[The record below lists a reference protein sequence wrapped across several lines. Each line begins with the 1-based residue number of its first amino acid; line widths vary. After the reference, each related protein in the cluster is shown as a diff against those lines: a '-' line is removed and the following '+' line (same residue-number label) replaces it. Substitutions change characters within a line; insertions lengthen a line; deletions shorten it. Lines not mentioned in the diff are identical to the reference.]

1 MAILLI
7 FIVLLLLLLVIGFPV
22 AFAIGLTSVVVL
34 IVTGGIA
41 DFPFGLLALRMMH
54 GVNSFSILAVPLFML
69 AANVMNSCGVTD
81 RIFRF
86 ANCLV
91 GHLRGGLGH
100 VNVVASMVFAGMSG
114 TAVADAAGLGALEIK
129 AMKDSGYDLGFATGI
144 TGVSSI
150 IGPII
155 PPSVAMIIYGWLSD
169 VSVGGLFIGAI
180 VPGILMGFALMGQ
193 IYFYAMKHTDKIPP
207 PNRRAT
213 AREFYRGTKDGFL
226 ALLTPVIIVG
236 GIWSGVFTPTEA
248 GAMASLYAVILG
260 LFIYK
265 TLNSK
270 TLLGVIRETTEFTGT
285 ILLIISFAMVYGW
298 LLTRLQIPAKLAAIM
313 VNLTS
318 NPTLILFILLVF
330 LTIVGCF
337 MSVLSAITVF
347 TPIMVPMIKQLGI
360 DPLFF
365 GIFMTITLSAGVLTP
380 PFGNVIYVLVR
391 ISGLPFEKV
400 VKSFLPF
407 FVAIYL
413 VIILIIFFPE
423 LTTYLPYLWLRQ

>member
-1 MAILLI
+1 MSILLI
-7 FIVLLLLLLVIGFPV
+7 FIGLLILFFASGVPV

-41 DFPFGLLALRMMH
+41 EFPFGLLALRMMH

-69 AANVMNSCGVTD
+69 AANIMNSCGVTD

-86 ANCLV
+86 ADCFV

-129 AMKDSGYDLGFATGI
+129 TMKNAGYDLSFATGI

-169 VSVGGLFIGAI
+169 VSIGALFIGALI
-180 VPGILMGFALMGQ
+180 PGVLMGLALMIQ
-193 IYFYAMKHTDKIPP
+193 IYFYAIRHTGKIPA
-207 PNRRAT
+207 PNPRST
-213 AREFYRGTKDGFL
+213 VREFYQGTKDGFL

-236 GIWSGVFTPTEA
+236 GIWTGVFTPTES

-260 LFIYK
+260 MFIYK
-265 TLNSK
+265 TLNAK
-270 TLLGVIRETTEFTGT
+270 TLLNVIRETTEFTGT

-298 LLTRLQIPAKLAAIM
+298 LLIRLQIPVKLATII

-337 MSVLSAITVF
+337 MSVLSAVTVF

-360 DPLFF
+360 DPIFF
-365 GIFMTITLSAGVLTP
+365 GVFMTITLSAGVLTP

-407 FVAIYL
+407 FAAIYL
-413 VIILIIFFPE
+413 VIILLIIFPG
-423 LTTYLPYLWLRQ
+423 LITYLPYLWLR

>member
-1 MAILLI
+1 MSILVVFIGLLI
-7 FIVLLLLLLVIGFPV
+7 VLFALGVPV
-22 AFAIGLTSVVVL
+22 AFAIGLTSAIVL
-34 IVTGGIA
+34 LVTGGFA
-41 DFPFGLLALRMMH
+41 DFPFGLLALRMMR
-54 GVNSFSILAVPLFML
+54 GVDSFSILAVPLFML
-69 AANVMNSCGVTD
+69 AANVMNASGVTD

-100 VNVVASMVFAGMSG
+100 VNVLASMVFAGMSG

-129 AMKDSGYDLGFATGI
+129 AMKEAGYDLGFSTGI
-144 TGVSSI
+144 TGVSSV

-155 PPSVAMIIYGWLSD
+155 PPSVGMIIYGWLSD
-169 VSVGGLFIGAI
+169 VSIGGLFIGAV
-180 VPGILMGFALMGQ
+180 VPGVLMGLALMVQ
-193 IYFYAMKHTDKIPP
+193 IYFYALHSTGKIPP
-207 PNRRAT
+207 PAPRVT
-213 AREFYRGTKDGFL
+213 LQEFIQGSKDGFF
-226 ALLTPVIIVG
+226 ALLTPIIIVG
-236 GIWSGVFTPTEA
+236 GIWSGAFTPTEA
-248 GAMASLYAVILG
+248 GAVASLYAVLLG
-260 LFIYK
+260 MFIYK
-265 TLNSK
+265 TLHLK
-270 TLLGVIRETTEFTGT
+270 QLLQVIRETTEFTGV

-298 LLTRLQIPAKLAAIM
+298 LLTRLQIPAKLAMLAISIS
-313 VNLTS
+313 S
-318 NPTLILFILLVF
+318 NPTLILFILLGF

-365 GIFMTITLSAGVLTP
+365 GIFMTITLSVGVVTP

-407 FVAIYL
+407 FTAIYL
-413 VIILIIFFPE
+413 VIILLIFFPG
-423 LTTYLPYLWLRQ
+423 LTTFLPALWLQ

>member
-1 MAILLI
+1 MSILVIFIGLLI
-7 FIVLLLLLLVIGFPV
+7 CFFALGVPV

-34 IVTGGIA
+34 LVTGGFA
-41 DFPFGLLALRMMH
+41 DFPFGLLALRMMR
-54 GVNSFSILAVPLFML
+54 GVDSFSILAVPLFML
-69 AANVMNSCGVTD
+69 AANIMNASGVTD

-100 VNVVASMVFAGMSG
+100 VNVLASMVFAGMSG
-114 TAVADAAGLGALEIK
+114 TAVADAAGLGALEIR
-129 AMKDSGYDLGFATGI
+129 AMKEAGYDAGFATGI
-144 TGVSSI
+144 TGVSSV

-180 VPGILMGFALMGQ
+180 VPGVLMGLALMAQ
-193 IYFYAMKHTDKIPP
+193 IYLYALRGAGKIPP
-207 PNRRAT
+207 PARRVT
-213 AREFYRGTKDGFL
+213 LKEFIQGSKDGFL
-226 ALLTPVIIVG
+226 ALLTPIIIVG

-248 GAMASLYAVILG
+248 GAVAALYALILG
-260 LFIYK
+260 MFIYK
-265 TLNSK
+265 TLNLK
-270 TLLGVIRETTEFTGT
+270 QLLQVIRDTTEFTGA
-285 ILLIISFAMVYGW
+285 ILLIIAFAMVYGW
-298 LLTRLQIPAKLAAIM
+298 LLTRLQIPAKLAMLIISM
-313 VNLTS
+313 SS
-318 NPTLILFILLVF
+318 NPTLILFILLIF

-337 MSVLSAITVF
+337 MSVLGAVTVF

-365 GIFMTITLSAGVLTP
+365 GIFMTITLSIGVITP

-407 FVAIYL
+407 FIPVYL
-413 VIILIIFFPE
+413 VIILLILFPG
-423 LTTYLPYLWLRQ
+423 LTTFLPALWLQ

>member
-1 MAILLI
+1 MSILVIFIGLLI
-7 FIVLLLLLLVIGFPV
+7 FFFALGVPV

-34 IVTGGIA
+34 LVTGGFA
-41 DFPFGLLALRMMH
+41 DFPFGLLALRMMR
-54 GVNSFSILAVPLFML
+54 GVDSFSILAVPLFML
-69 AANVMNSCGVTD
+69 AANIMNASGVTD

-100 VNVVASMVFAGMSG
+100 VNVLASMVFAGMSG
-114 TAVADAAGLGALEIK
+114 TAVADAAGLGALEIR
-129 AMKDSGYDLGFATGI
+129 AMKEAGYDAGFATGI
-144 TGVSSI
+144 TGVSSV

-180 VPGILMGFALMGQ
+180 VPGVLMGLALMVQ
-193 IYFYAMKHTDKIPP
+193 IYLYALRDAGKIPP
-207 PNRRAT
+207 PTRRVT
-213 AREFYRGTKDGFL
+213 MKEFIQGSKDGFL
-226 ALLTPVIIVG
+226 ALLTPIIIVG

-248 GAMASLYAVILG
+248 GAVAALYALLLG
-260 LFIYK
+260 MFIYK
-265 TLNSK
+265 TLNLK
-270 TLLGVIRETTEFTGT
+270 QLLQVIRDTTEFTGA
-285 ILLIISFAMVYGW
+285 ILLIIAFAMVYGW
-298 LLTRLQIPAKLAAIM
+298 LLTRLQIPAKLAMLI
-313 VNLTS
+313 VSVSS
-318 NPTLILFILLVF
+318 NPTLILFILLIF

-337 MSVLSAITVF
+337 MSVLGAVTVF

-365 GIFMTITLSAGVLTP
+365 GIFMTITLSVGVITP

-407 FVAIYL
+407 FIPVYL
-413 VIILIIFFPE
+413 VIILLILFPG
-423 LTTYLPYLWLRQ
+423 LTTFLPRLWLQ

>member
-1 MAILLI
+1 
-7 FIVLLLLLLVIGFPV
+7 
-22 AFAIGLTSVVVL
+22 
-34 IVTGGIA
+34 
-41 DFPFGLLALRMMH
+41 
-54 GVNSFSILAVPLFML
+54 
-69 AANVMNSCGVTD
+69 
-81 RIFRF
+81 
-86 ANCLV
+86 
-91 GHLRGGLGH
+91 
-100 VNVVASMVFAGMSG
+100 MVFAGMSG

-144 TGVSSI
+144 TGVSSV

-169 VSVGGLFIGAI
+169 VSIGGLFIGAI
-180 VPGILMGFALMGQ
+180 VPGVLMGLALMGQ
-193 IYFYAMKHTDKIPP
+193 IYFYAVKHTDKIPP

-236 GIWSGVFTPTEA
+236 GIWSGAFTPTEA

-270 TLLGVIRETTEFTGT
+270 TLLGVIRGTTEFTGT

-337 MSVLSAITVF
+337 MSVLSAVTVF

-413 VIILIIFFPE
+413 VIILIIFFPG
-423 LTTYLPYLWLRQ
+423 LTTYLPYLWLRR

>member
-1 MAILLI
+1 MSILVIFIGLLI
-7 FIVLLLLLLVIGFPV
+7 FLFALGVPV

-34 IVTGGIA
+34 LVTGGFA
-41 DFPFGLLALRMMH
+41 DFPFGLLALRMMR
-54 GVNSFSILAVPLFML
+54 GVDSFSILAVPLFML
-69 AANVMNSCGVTD
+69 AANIMNASGVTD

-100 VNVVASMVFAGMSG
+100 VNVLASMVFAGMSG
-114 TAVADAAGLGALEIK
+114 TAVADAAGLGALEIR
-129 AMKDSGYDLGFATGI
+129 AMKEAGYDLGFATGI
-144 TGVSSI
+144 TGVSSV

-169 VSVGGLFIGAI
+169 VSIGGLFIGAI
-180 VPGILMGFALMGQ
+180 VPGVLMGLALMVQ
-193 IYFYAMKHTDKIPP
+193 IYLYALRSTGKIPP
-207 PNRRAT
+207 PTRRVT
-213 AREFYRGTKDGFL
+213 LKEFIQGSKDGFL
-226 ALLTPVIIVG
+226 ALLTPIIIVG

-248 GAMASLYAVILG
+248 GAVASLYALILG
-260 LFIYK
+260 MFIYK
-265 TLNSK
+265 TLHPK
-270 TLLGVIRETTEFTGT
+270 QLLQVIRETTEFTGA

-298 LLTRLQIPAKLAAIM
+298 LLTRLQIPAKLAMLIISIS
-313 VNLTS
+313 S
-318 NPTLILFILLVF
+318 NPTLILFILLGF

-337 MSVLSAITVF
+337 MSVLGAVTVF
-347 TPIMVPMIKQLGI
+347 TPILVPMIKQLGI

-365 GIFMTITLSAGVLTP
+365 GIFMTITLSVGVITP

-407 FVAIYL
+407 FVAVYL
-413 VIILIIFFPE
+413 VIILLIFFPG
-423 LTTYLPYLWLRQ
+423 LTTFLPALWLQ

>member
-1 MAILLI
+1 MSILVIFIGLLILL
-7 FIVLLLLLLVIGFPV
+7 FALGVPV
-22 AFAIGLTSVVVL
+22 AFSIGITSVVVL
-34 IVTGGIA
+34 LVTGGFA
-41 DFPFGLLALRMMH
+41 NFPFGLLALRMMH

-69 AANVMNSCGVTD
+69 AANIMNASGVTD

-100 VNVVASMVFAGMSG
+100 VNVLASMVFAGMSG

-129 AMKDSGYDLGFATGI
+129 AMKDAGYDLGFATGV
-144 TGVSSI
+144 TGISSV

-169 VSVGGLFIGAI
+169 VSIGGLFIGAI
-180 VPGILMGFALMGQ
+180 VPGILMGVALMAQ
-193 IYFYAMKHTDKIPP
+193 IYVFAIRNTGKIPP
-207 PNRRAT
+207 PSKRAT
-213 AREFYRGTKDGFL
+213 AKEFYQGTKDGFL
-226 ALLTPVIIVG
+226 ALITPIIIVG

-248 GAMASLYAVILG
+248 GAVASLYAVLLG
-260 LFIYK
+260 MFIYR
-265 TLNSK
+265 TLSLK
-270 TLLGVIRETTEFTGT
+270 QLLNVIRETTEFTGA

-298 LLTRLQIPAKLAAIM
+298 LLTRLQIPAKLAMMIIS
-313 VNLTS
+313 LTS
-318 NPTLILFILLVF
+318 NSTLILFILLVF

-337 MSVLSAITVF
+337 MSVLGAVTVF

-365 GIFMTITLSAGVLTP
+365 GVFMTITLSVGVVTP
-380 PFGNVIYVLVR
+380 PFGNVIYVLAR
-391 ISGLPFEKV
+391 ISKLSFEKV

-407 FVAIYL
+407 FVPVYL
-413 VIILIIFFPE
+413 IIILLILFPKLTTFFPN
-423 LTTYLPYLWLRQ
+423 LWLGY

>member
-1 MAILLI
+1 MLTLIIFIGLLI
-7 FIVLLLLLLVIGFPV
+7 VLFALGIPV

-34 IVTGGIA
+34 LVTGGFA

-69 AANVMNSCGVTD
+69 AANIMNASGVTD

-100 VNVVASMVFAGMSG
+100 VNVLASMVFAGMSG
-114 TAVADAAGLGALEIK
+114 TAVADAAGLGALEIR
-129 AMKDSGYDLGFATGI
+129 AMKEAGYDLGFSTGI
-144 TGVSSI
+144 TGVSSV

-180 VPGILMGFALMGQ
+180 VPGILMGLALMIQ
-193 IYFYAMKHTDKIPP
+193 IYFYALRSTGKIPP
-207 PNRRAT
+207 PAPRVT
-213 AREFYRGTKDGFL
+213 LQEFIQGSKDGFF
-226 ALLTPVIIVG
+226 ALLTPLIIVG
-236 GIWSGVFTPTEA
+236 GIWSGAFTPTEA
-248 GAMASLYAVILG
+248 GAVASLYAVLLG
-260 LFIYK
+260 MFIYK
-265 TLNSK
+265 TLHLK
-270 TLLGVIRETTEFTGT
+270 QLLQVIRETTEFTGV

-298 LLTRLQIPAKLAAIM
+298 LLTRLQIPAKLAMLIISIS
-313 VNLTS
+313 S

-337 MSVLSAITVF
+337 MSVLGAVTVF

-365 GIFMTITLSAGVLTP
+365 GIFMTITLSVGVVTP

-413 VIILIIFFPE
+413 VIILLIFFPG
-423 LTTYLPYLWLRQ
+423 LTTFLPALWLK

>member
-1 MAILLI
+1 MLTLIIFIGLLI
-7 FIVLLLLLLVIGFPV
+7 VLFALGIPV

-34 IVTGGIA
+34 LVTGGFA

-69 AANVMNSCGVTD
+69 AANIMNASGVTD

-100 VNVVASMVFAGMSG
+100 VNVLASMVFAGMSG

-129 AMKDSGYDLGFATGI
+129 AMKEAGYDLGFSTGI
-144 TGVSSI
+144 TGVSSV

-155 PPSVAMIIYGWLSD
+155 PPSVGMIIYGWLSD
-169 VSVGGLFIGAI
+169 VSIGGLFIGAI
-180 VPGILMGFALMGQ
+180 VPGILMGVALMIQ
-193 IYFYAMKHTDKIPP
+193 IYFYALRSTGKIPP
-207 PNRRAT
+207 PAPRVT
-213 AREFYRGTKDGFL
+213 LQEFIQGSKDGVF
-226 ALLTPVIIVG
+226 ALLTPIIIVG
-236 GIWSGVFTPTEA
+236 GIWGGAFTPTEA
-248 GAMASLYAVILG
+248 GAVASLYAVLLG
-260 LFIYK
+260 MLIYK
-265 TLNSK
+265 TLHLK
-270 TLLGVIRETTEFTGT
+270 QLLQVIRETTEFTGV

-298 LLTRLQIPAKLAAIM
+298 LLTRLQIPAKLAM
-313 VNLTS
+313 LTISISS
-318 NPTLILFILLVF
+318 NPTLILFILLGF

-365 GIFMTITLSAGVLTP
+365 GIFMTITLSVGVVTP

-413 VIILIIFFPE
+413 VIILLIFFPG
-423 LTTYLPYLWLRQ
+423 LTTFLPALWLK